1 MLTKADI
8 KLIRSLKVKKYR
20 KNNAAFVAEG
30 DKIVSELLFSDYQI
44 QAIYCLQEWAD
55 AYQGPLRSYKSKL
68 HIINT
73 KQLSQISSLKTPNQ
87 VLALS
92 EIPQLHIQT
101 QYFENSYSLVLDE
114 IKDPGNLGTII
125 RIADWFGF
133 QQIIC
138 SPDCVDVYNSKVI
151 QAAMGSAFRIPCI
164 YQDLQQLFEQYK
176 NIPVYGALLGG
187 ETLYKT
193 KIAPNGFILIGN
205 ESKGIQSALKPY
217 IDHAIEIPQY
227 GQAESLNAAVAT
239 GIICA
244 EFRKTLS

>member
-20 KNNAAFVAEG
+20 KNNAAFIAEG
-30 DKIVSELLFSDYQI
+30 DKIVSELLFSDYEI
-44 QAIYCLQEWAD
+44 QAIYCLQEWVD
-55 AYQGPLRSYKSKL
+55 TYQGSLRSYKERL
-68 HIINT
+68 HIINS
-73 KQLSQISSLKTPNQ
+73 KQLSQISLLKTPNQ
-87 VLALS
+87 VLALAK
-92 EIPQLHIQT
+92 IPTTNIET
-101 QYFENSYSLVLDE
+101 KYFENSYSLVLDK

-138 SPDCVDVYNSKVI
+138 SPDSVDVYNAKVI
-151 QAAMGSAFRIPCI
+151 QAAMGSAFRIKCV
-164 YQDLQQLFEQYK
+164 YQDLSRLFEQYK
-176 NIPVYGALLGG
+176 DIPVYGALLGG

-205 ESKGIQSALKPY
+205 ESKGIQSTLKPY

-244 EFRKTLS
+244 EFRKFLT